1 MLVYLGTDLLAAW
14 GLNLEFGVAGV
25 ANFAY
30 IVLVAAGAYLYAAF
44 TLGPPAAMGGFQ
56 QYIIGL
62 RLPVAVAVVAAA
74 LICGILGCLI
84 GVTGL
89 KRLRADYQAMVTLVI
104 SILATTVVGADI
116 GLFNGDAGLSLI
128 PNPLASVD
136 PGRRGWYY
144 VATVAGV
151 CVLGY
156 LALRRFTTGPLGR
169 ALRAV
174 REDEDT
180 AIAVGKNVVGLRLMV
195 QAVGGIYAGLSG
207 ALLAGFIGGWSPSS
221 WEYVETLA
229 LLTAIIVG
237 GLGNDAGVLLGVVI
251 VPVLI
256 LQGVQFLPQIKN
268 SPQLADDLGWI
279 ILGLLTIAFVVGR
292 PQGLLPERRPR
303 YGGPGSATASLPAP
317 AAAPGP
323 AVAAVP
329 GPAAPGL
336 AAPGPA
342 VAAVPGPAAPGLA
355 APGPAMAAVP
365 APAAPGPAMA
375 APGLAPAPVPAS
387 SSAPRP
393 APGAAAAPAPGAAA
407 AAAAR
412 DLAPRPAG
420 LAAVVT
426 GRLSRPPAGGAPEGA
441 GPAPIL
447 AVEGLVRHYGGVHA
461 VDGASFT
468 AAAGSITGLIGPNG
482 AGKSTVLGLISG
494 FARLGAGRITF
505 AGRDISPLPAH
516 RRVRLGIAR
525 TFQLPREFRALT
537 TIENLLVAAPGQ
549 RGESVAGVVA
559 GRGLWRR
566 DEAGLV
572 EQARALLGLFGMA
585 ETADQRAGRLS
596 GGQKRMLEVMRAL
609 MTGPR
614 LLLLDE
620 PMAGLAPALAERLE
634 TACQQ
639 LAGAGMSIL
648 LVEHELRAVERL
660 CERVVVMAQGKVI
673 SEGRMAELRTRKEVQ
688 DAYVAG

>member
-44 TLGPPAAMGGFQ
+44 TLGPPAATGGFQ

-62 RLPVAVAVVAAA
+62 RLPVAAAVVAAA
-74 LICGILGCLI
+74 LICGLLGGLI

-104 SILATTVVGADI
+104 SILATTVVGADT

-136 PGRRGWYY
+136 PARRGWYY
-144 VATVAGV
+144 VATVAVV

-174 REDEDT
+174 RDDEDT

-237 GLGNDAGVLLGVVI
+237 GLGNDAGVLLGAVI

-256 LQGVQFLPQIKN
+256 LQGVQFLPQIKS

-279 ILGLLTIAFVVGR
+279 ILGLLTIAFVFGR

-303 YGGPGSATASLPAP
+303 YGGPGSARPGRPAP

-323 AVAAVP
+323 A
-329 GPAAPGL
+329 
-336 AAPGPA
+336 
-342 VAAVPGPAAPGLA
+342 
-355 APGPAMAAVP
+355 MAAAP
-365 APAAPGPAMA
+365 APAAPALA
-375 APGLAPAPVPAS
+375 AAPAPASASAPAPAS
-387 SSAPRP
+387 APSA
-393 APGAAAAPAPGAAA
+393 APGAAA
-407 AAAAR
+407 AARAVAAM
-412 DLAPRPAG
+412 PAG
-420 LAAVVT
+420 VAAVVT
-426 GRLSRPPAGGAPEGA
+426 GRPGSPPAGRAPEGA
-441 GPAPIL
+441 GQAPIL
-447 AVEGLVRHYGGVHA
+447 TVEGLVRHYGGVRA

-468 AAAGSITGLIGPNG
+468 AAAGRITGLIGPNG

-505 AGRDISPLPAH
+505 AGRDISPLAAH

-549 RGESVAGVVA
+549 RGESAAGVAA
-559 GRGLWRR
+559 GRWRWRR
-566 DEAGLV
+566 DEAGLI
-572 EQARALLGLFGMA
+572 EEARALLGLFGMA
-585 ETADQRAGRLS
+585 DAADQRAGLLS

-609 MTGPR
+609 MTRPR

-634 TACQQ
+634 AACQQ